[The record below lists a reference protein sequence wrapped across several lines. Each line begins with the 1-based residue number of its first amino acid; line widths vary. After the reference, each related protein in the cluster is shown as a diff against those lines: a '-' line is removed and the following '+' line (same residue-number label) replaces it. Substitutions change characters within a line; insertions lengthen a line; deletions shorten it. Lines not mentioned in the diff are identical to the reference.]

1 MSEILL
7 QLQNV
12 SKYYT
17 SGGSV
22 TAGILDVNLSFR
34 RGEFVAIT
42 GESGSGKSTL
52 AHVLGGIIPYENGE
66 LYCKGSPTSH
76 YDSIDWERHRRQEIG
91 FISQNYGLLYGNT
104 VFENVFSALLLTGM
118 EKEESKKK
126 AEEILTLVEL
136 WDMRT
141 RRAAKL
147 SSGQKQRLSIARA
160 LAKPSSI
167 LIADEPTGNLDPEN
181 SEKIIKLLAEA
192 AKDRLVILITHEFAE
207 AKDYVTRHISL
218 RGGRVVTDAELR
230 PTIGAGSAP
239 KKTSPQSSDKRGL
252 SFMISRLSLSARPAW
267 SLLMCIFFSVAAFTV
282 FAFLGTF
289 IIALDDTNT
298 RVYDD
303 EAFRNG
309 DKRRIAVM
317 RGDSGVFTDEDYDKI
332 LKIAN
337 VESLDRYGYAR
348 DVELHYREGEGY
360 ELKYYLNSS
369 GHVASGIEFEEKL
382 YVNLLDNGVFIKTI
396 PLLREGEEFLK
407 AGRLPENV
415 YEVVAREGEYS
426 IGDTFPIYI
435 RDLKN
440 WGVNQHITFDVTVVG
455 LTGYGDG
462 IYLHDDVGA
471 MMSRSVVT
479 GNLVYYPVYESYMD
493 GCAVVSKFVL
503 SENLVAPDYL
513 IKVRDYDD
521 PSTIL
526 HVSKVYVRNEQ
537 NFIWSK
543 VNEGNLFLGG
553 SDVIDIF
560 GIEKAQLSVI
570 GAHSSTFVYLFGVS
584 EKIFESSVAAYAQSD
599 QISLTITDYAYTDR
613 VINKL
618 TDLGYSAVSPYQLGS
633 TVQNPTL
640 AEERMQTLIIC
651 LAAFV
656 FVILLEIISAR
667 AMFGITFDSFKT
679 MYDIGLGKKTA
690 TGAVL
695 LMVLFFTVIGQLTG
709 GIGIAVCNALSVE
722 RIVDLVKFLTFN
734 RIALLSGVHLI
745 SSAVIAVMTVRAI
758 RRRIYPKSE
767 RSYDLDFSAV
777 SEEASL

>member
-22 TAGILDVNLSFR
+22 TAGILDVNLTFR
-34 RGEFVAIT
+34 RGEFVAVT

-66 LYCKGSPTSH
+66 LYCNGSPTSH

-104 VFENVFSALLLTGM
+104 VFENVLSALLLTGM
-118 EKEESKKK
+118 EKEESEKK

-136 WDMRT
+136 WDIRT

-192 AKDRLVILITHEFAE
+192 AKDRLVILITHEFSEAE
-207 AKDYVTRHISL
+207 EYVTRHISL

-230 PTIGAGSAP
+230 PSLNAGSTS
-239 KKTSPQSSDKRGL
+239 KKAAPQSTKKRRL
-252 SFMISRLSLSARPAW
+252 SFMISRLSLSARPTW

-337 VESLDRYGYAR
+337 VESLDRYGYAC

-369 GHVASGIEFEEKL
+369 GHAASGIEFEEKL

-396 PLLREGEEFLK
+396 PLLREGEEFLT

-440 WGVNQHITFDVTVVG
+440 WGVNQHVTFDVTVVG

-493 GCAVVSKFVL
+493 GQCIIPAFVV
-503 SENLVAPDYL
+503 SENLIAPDYL

-521 PSTIL
+521 PTKIL
-526 HVSKVYVRNEQ
+526 HVSKVYDDGKYIYSNL
-537 NFIWSK
+537 
-543 VNEGNLFLGG
+543 NEGNLFL
-553 SDVIDIF
+553 SN
-560 GIEKAQLSVI
+560 ELRLSVI
-570 GAHSSTFVYLFGVS
+570 GTHKSTYVNLLGVS
-584 EKIFESSVAAYAQSD
+584 EAFFKDSVSAYTESD
-599 QISLTITDYAYTDR
+599 QIAVSITDYAYTDR
-613 VINKL
+613 VIGKL
-618 TDLGYSAVSPYQLGS
+618 TDMGYSAISPYQVGS
-633 TVQNPTL
+633 TTQNPTL

-651 LAAFV
+651 LAAFI
-656 FVILLEIISAR
+656 FVILLEIIAAR
-667 AMFGITFDSFKT
+667 AMFGITFDSYKT

-690 TGAVL
+690 TVSVL

-709 GIGIAVCNALSVE
+709 GIGIAVCNTLGVE

-734 RIALLSGVHLI
+734 RVALLSGVHLI